1 MRPFSAFTYF
11 RNNRLRVLV
20 LILMMSFITVCFI
33 GGMYVDN
40 PGEIFRI
47 TLEGENRF
55 LVLDTRGTSNDS
67 IEQYRELQGKLSS
80 YLPEDIS
87 TIIYLNRYY
96 EDFDSIMGFNCT
108 TDHYIFQSAED
119 FELFKTRTGLVPE
132 DVHLKNGETV
142 MSEQLANNQGV
153 HVGENLP
160 KRKGLTLV
168 ATMKV
173 PGMRAYSVYDMSG
186 TNAMMIVGNDA
197 NFTVEKSR
205 EFADAAK
212 KIVSDY
218 PLVWTQTYS
227 TDLEETEFEL
237 SFMYYIFFAIVI
249 VVVIVLLVTINAAF
263 TAAYDKRKHEFAI
276 YKALGFTKFQ
286 IFRKIASEVLLMNLF
301 AIVIGAC
308 INAGLVLVLNQVL
321 WSSGQY
327 FPRVSKLALIG
338 TVLAEMLIVVTIIFL
353 NWKKVRKCEVTED

>member
-142 MSEQLANNQGV
+142 MSEQLAESEDLEIGDPMTRTLPSRRAGSLPMQ
-153 HVGENLP
+153 P
-160 KRKGLTLV
+160 KR
-168 ATMKV
+168 
-173 PGMRAYSVYDMSG
+173 
-186 TNAMMIVGNDA
+186 
-197 NFTVEKSR
+197 
-205 EFADAAK
+205 
-212 KIVSDY
+212 SDR
-218 PLVWTQTYS
+218 
-227 TDLEETEFEL
+227 
-237 SFMYYIFFAIVI
+237 
-249 VVVIVLLVTINAAF
+249 TILWF
-263 TAAYDKRKHEFAI
+263 GR
-276 YKALGFTKFQ
+276 
-286 IFRKIASEVLLMNLF
+286 RRIA
-301 AIVIGAC
+301 
-308 INAGLVLVLNQVL
+308 
-321 WSSGQY
+321 
-327 FPRVSKLALIG
+327 R
-338 TVLAEMLIVVTIIFL
+338 T
-353 NWKKVRKCEVTED
+353 WKKPSLSCHLCTIFSLRSLSSS